1 MNECKR
7 RTFGESSNRF
17 QIWNSGSNKTDAKLT
32 IGSWNCNGWY
42 VKRQN
47 DNGRLLRENILTSL
61 NCDVYG
67 ISETHLKDNEA
78 IELDGYKWIGCNRR
92 ILSNKAWRGSG
103 GIGFLIK
110 NCILDNF
117 DVDILDNSRDDI
129 LWINLKCKHDQNF
142 MLYLCV
148 CYLQPERSSRGNI
161 AQEFYDHLLSQVYL
175 YSSHNPV
182 LICGDF
188 NGRIGNSQDLTDSI
202 GTLPERCYID
212 SVKNAFGV
220 FLLEFLNDSNCSML
234 NGRGDSSKD
243 NFTYVSPIGKSV
255 VDYMITPHASL
266 TKFYDFEVKLV
277 SDLLIDHN
285 IEVHPN
291 SRVPDHSVLQCS
303 FDYSEYR
310 NYTSP
315 QVAKTPI
322 YENNC
327 VKSVRRKYDVTK
339 IPNDIFKSERC
350 VRCLDKVVDS
360 LLDRHNIEQRINSI
374 YETLLNTIHDEMD
387 NVLDYKDLG
396 QSTHKRKR
404 RNTKPYWNNE
414 LRNLLR
420 EVNIAEKDY
429 LRYQGDRR
437 TKTKRREIFKIKRR
451 QFDKRLRQ
459 EERKYTAQRLNRIKS
474 INQGNPKEFWREI
487 SKLGPGKTSTNID
500 SVNMDDGSVSHDP
513 SEILQ
518 RWKEEY
524 SKLFSSD
531 NTKVDS
537 EFVEQ
542 LQNLNSQLE
551 REYENL
557 PVNQTYV
564 DNTST
569 SELNEPISLDETKRA
584 LMSLKNGKAVGIDN
598 LPNEILKSDVLS
610 KTLHELFNVCF
621 SYGIVPDPCKA
632 FDSVNHTILWN
643 KLLAVGVYGN
653 MYKVIRC
660 LYSKLQSAVRL
671 SPTMFTEWFS
681 VDSGVRQGDNLA
693 PTLFALFIDELVP
706 LINGLCCGALIGDD
720 MISCLLYADDLVLI
734 SGTVDGLQNQL
745 NALNDWTK
753 TQLMNVNTEKT
764 KIMHIRKTTKDRTQF
779 TFRLGDNIVAFV
791 NKYRYLG
798 LTLSEHIDYNV
809 SVSEP

>member
-1 MNECKR
+1 
-7 RTFGESSNRF
+7 
-17 QIWNSGSNKTDAKLT
+17 
-32 IGSWNCNGWY
+32 
-42 VKRQN
+42 
-47 DNGRLLRENILTSL
+47 
-61 NCDVYG
+61 
-67 ISETHLKDNEA
+67 
-78 IELDGYKWIGCNRR
+78 
-92 ILSNKAWRGSG
+92 
-103 GIGFLIK
+103 
-110 NCILDNF
+110 
-117 DVDILDNSRDDI
+117 
-129 LWINLKCKHDQNF
+129 
-142 MLYLCV
+142 
-148 CYLQPERSSRGNI
+148 
-161 AQEFYDHLLSQVYL
+161 
-175 YSSHNPV
+175 
-182 LICGDF
+182 
-188 NGRIGNSQDLTDSI
+188 
-202 GTLPERCYID
+202 
-212 SVKNAFGV
+212 
-220 FLLEFLNDSNCSML
+220 
-234 NGRGDSSKD
+234 
-243 NFTYVSPIGKSV
+243 
-255 VDYMITPHASL
+255 MITPHASL

-327 VKSVRRKYDVTK
+327 VQSVRRKYDVTK

-374 YETLLNTIHDEMD
+374 YETLLNAIHDEMD

-414 LRNLLR
+414 LRNLR

-429 LRYQGDRR
+429 LSYQGDRR

-487 SKLGPGKTSTNID
+487 NKLGPGKNRQTLIVSTWTMGQCLMIPPKFYN
-500 SVNMDDGSVSHDP
+500 DGKRSIPNCSQVT
-513 SEILQ
+513 I
-518 RWKEEY
+518 
-524 SKLFSSD
+524 
-531 NTKVDS
+531 
-537 EFVEQ
+537 
-542 LQNLNSQLE
+542 QN
-551 REYENL
+551 
-557 PVNQTYV
+557 
-564 DNTST
+564 
-569 SELNEPISLDETKRA
+569 
-584 LMSLKNGKAVGIDN
+584 
-598 LPNEILKSDVLS
+598 
-610 KTLHELFNVCF
+610 
-621 SYGIVPDPCKA
+621 KA

-706 LINGLCCGALIGDD
+706 LINGLSCGALIGDD

-809 SVSEP
+809 SVSELLSADEQHVILYCDCYSVLRNKLFTAISPDPAYPLRINELPPNAALNELLSNNNKSIANFILTVIVSEEKLFYFFI